1 MPPPSRRSSV
11 AASVFLLCLLPAGCK
26 QVVATLGDMSK
37 LQAAIGKEYHEQNV
51 NINLNN
57 STVLTITF
65 INSPLNDQD
74 AAKRLVR
81 AHRTAQFVAT
91 HYPPIGRIREIWVG
105 FVKQETRYLFV
116 TYTQGLGYAG
126 FNNKASPLQPE
137 VAAGDMKYS
146 GYDPYPQ
153 VTYSPASKESDI
165 SIMRIQLE
173 GNLNDGVALAPHFSV
188 PGDATGLR
196 RSKIPPAF
204 VGLDFASY
212 SANPRFPAATK
223 VTLSADGKPIYEVTD
238 SFASS
243 KQTTG
248 GYSEF
253 LLLQV
258 PYEKFLQLSKG
269 ETLTVGLGDRKYE
282 LTEEQRDGL
291 RAMTGY
297 VKN

>member
-1 MPPPSRRSSV
+1 MPLPPRRSLV
-11 AASVFLLCLLPAGCK
+11 AALVLLLCLLPAGCK

-37 LQAAIGKEYHEQNV
+37 LQAAIGKEYHEKNV
-51 NINLNN
+51 NINLSN
-57 STVLTITF
+57 SSVLTVTF
-65 INSPLNDQD
+65 INSPLNDQSV
-74 AAKRLVR
+74 APRLER
-81 AHRTAQFVAT
+81 AQRTAQFVVT
-91 HYPPIGRIREIWVG
+91 HYPPIGNIREIWVG

-126 FNNKASPLQPE
+126 FDNKASPLQPE
-137 VAAGDMKYS
+137 VAAGDVKYS

-153 VTYSPASKESDI
+153 VTYSPSSKESDI

-173 GNLNDGVALAPHFSV
+173 GDLNDGVALAPHFSV

-204 VGLDFASY
+204 VGLDFASF

-223 VTLSADGKPIYEVTD
+223 VTLSADGNPIYEVTD

-248 GYSEF
+248 SYSEF
-253 LLLQV
+253 LLLHL
-258 PYEKFLQLSKG
+258 PYEKFLQLTKG
-269 ETLTVGLGDRKYE
+269 ETLTVRLGEKTYE

-291 RAMTGY
+291 RAMTAY